1 VSPRVVLMQGLPAS
15 GKTTAARKLIADAAR
30 PLRYVGLDALRWML
44 AAEPRQAWWA
54 PGAEAVTA
62 AAQAGLVRALVD
74 AGSDVLV
81 DGTHLTPD
89 QVDPLRAA
97 LAGVDV
103 AWRVHAVVTPL
114 DVCLARDAGRD
125 QPVGQHCIR
134 RLAAD
139 HQAATAAGW
148 RLTPAWLAGAVDLEE
163 VAA

>member
-1 VSPRVVLMQGLPAS
+1 MSPRVIVMQGLPAA
-15 GKTTAARKLIADAAR
+15 GKTTAARKLIADADR

-44 AAEPRQAWWA
+44 ADEPRQEWWA
-54 PGAEAVTA
+54 PGAEQVTA

-81 DGTHLTPD
+81 DGTHLYPA
-89 QVDPLRAA
+89 QLEHLRAA
-97 LAGVDV
+97 MAGADV
-103 AWRVHAVVTPL
+103 EWRVYTVDTSL
-114 DVCLARDAGRD
+114 GECLARDAQRD
-125 QPVGQHCIR
+125 QPVGQLCIR
-134 RLAAD
+134 RLAAQ

>member
-1 VSPRVVLMQGLPAS
+1 MSPRVVVMQGLPAS
-15 GKTTAARKLIADAAR
+15 GKTTAARKLIANADR

-44 AAEPRQAWWA
+44 AQEPRQAWWA

-81 DGTHLTPD
+81 DNTNLTPG
-89 QVDPLRAA
+89 QVEPLRAA
-97 LAGVDV
+97 LAGADVEWQVHRVD
-103 AWRVHAVVTPL
+103 AQLAE
-114 DVCLARDAGRD
+114 CEARDAQREH
-125 QPVGQHCIR
+125 PVGQLCIR

-148 RLTPAWLAGAVDLEE
+148 RLTPTWLASGALEE